1 MCGANAGVL
10 FVADVAVGVRPAD
23 GLVLRR
29 RFGLR
34 GGIGRDVGL
43 RRCIVVVIGCGLRA
57 ALRNAWKTASGRL
70 SAPWNAARVSYYVT
84 PREVREDVGLT
95 PAELAERL
103 GMDLDAYLDWETHR
117 VVLRDEAAFRLRESE
132 RPARLLSLLVE
143 VSRRST

>member
-1 MCGANAGVL
+1 MSNFARELEQSISEAL
-10 FVADVAVGVRPAD
+10 AYLD
-23 GLVLRR
+23 GKL
-29 RFGLR
+29 
-34 GGIGRDVGL
+34 
-43 RRCIVVVIGCGLRA
+43 
-57 ALRNAWKTASGRL
+57 
-70 SAPWNAARVSYYVT
+70 AARVSYYVT